1 MMFNMEHRATS
12 YHSQGLAR
20 ALMLLREVGFSDEP
34 LSLAELAPRL
44 GVPKSTLVRL
54 LAVLEEERFVHR
66 VGDPPAFE
74 IGDSMLEIADRVV
87 RRADA
92 VELAAPYL
100 RELAH
105 LTSFTANLGVL
116 SGTSVLHVCVQEP
129 DRALRF
135 RSSNGTLDHVYCTGL
150 GKMLLSG
157 LPAGRVGE
165 HLPEEPY
172 LQFTPNTITN
182 LSDMHAELD
191 RIRER
196 GHSVDLQE
204 RDAGLTCIALLIPNE
219 VGALVALSVSGPS
232 GELEEARR
240 GELLSLLTSTANQL
254 GTNSRFLSALR
265 SVRGSYPGAL
275 A

>member
-1 MMFNMEHRATS
+1 MMTNMEQRATS

-20 ALMLLREVGFSDEP
+20 ALSLLKEIGASDEP

-54 LAVLEEERFVHR
+54 LAVLEDERFVQR
-66 VGDPPAFE
+66 VGDPPQFE

-100 RELAH
+100 RSLADR
-105 LTSFTANLGVL
+105 TSFTANLGVL

-150 GKMLLSG
+150 GKVLLSG
-157 LPAGRVGE
+157 LPRDRVRD

-172 LQFTPNTITN
+172 LGFTPNTITT
-182 LSDMHAELD
+182 LAGLHDELD
-191 RIRER
+191 RIRDR
-196 GHSVDLQE
+196 GYSVDLQE
-204 RDAGLTCIALLIPNE
+204 RDSGVTCIAILVPNS
-219 VGALVALSVSGPS
+219 VGALTAVSVSGPS
-232 GELEEARR
+232 GEIEETRR
-240 GELLSLLTSTANQL
+240 AELLPLLTETATAL
-254 GTNSRFLSALR
+254 GNNSRFLSALR
-265 SVRGSYPGAL
+265 TVRGSYPGAL